1 MTNFI
6 RGGIVHAV
14 ADEFD
19 VLCAEL
25 AVERL
30 LATSDATPLTSSS
43 GQISARMPKPPREKG
58 AAVSKHVRCGRK
70 RKVSKT
76 EGYKSSDRHRALSSA
91 WHSAFSAARRLGCS
105 DIDSKAS
112 AKLARIKAAEA
123 FDTKHRG

>member
-76 EGYKSSDRHRALSSA
+76 SDRHRALSSA